1 MSFGTSNGDIW
12 GTPDTVTPTTT
23 YTVYANNSAGSSSTT
38 ITFTVNDVAPS
49 ITFGVSGLSL
59 YTGQAITPVGV
70 SNSGGAIV
78 SCNIAPSLP
87 TGLALSS
94 GCVLSGTPSIV
105 ASNTTYTITANNT
118 GGSDTATFALL
129 VRASGGSLA
138 LSSAHREGSV
148 NSSLQNITMS
158 YTHSISNYG
167 WTSGVTNT
175 SSIPESSTNPIA
187 GTSLVMWDNGDRAI
201 AWTRQVSGSPVLA
214 LSVQSGGTWST
225 QNLDTASS
233 TGYRPSMA
241 IDGNGALHIAY
252 LDRDNTRLRYATNAS
267 GSWAFSTLDESSVNP
282 ANDGTRTDLA
292 IDASAHPHHP
302 SRAGLRCLGPQ
313 SHHESFRQLGEHHHH
328 GHDRGR
334 RMRVHSHRR

>member
-1 MSFGTSNGDIW
+1 M
-12 GTPDTVTPTTT
+12 
-23 YTVYANNSAGSSSTT
+23 
-38 ITFTVNDVAPS
+38 
-49 ITFGVSGLSL
+49 
-59 YTGQAITPVGV
+59 GV

-138 LSSAHREGSV
+138 LSSAHREGV

-282 ANDGTRTDLA
+282 ANDVMRTDLA
-292 IDASAHPHHP
+292 IDASGHIHIIHPVQGSGVWVLNHTTNRSGSWVSTTITDTTADDGKYASMAIAGDGSLHI
-302 SRAGLRCLGPQ
+302 SVYRDSGGSDLRYYTDETGVWTNETVHTGKQLWEILGDRAQ
-313 SHHESFRQLGEHHHH
+313 FR
-328 GHDRGR
+328 
-334 RMRVHSHRR
+334 